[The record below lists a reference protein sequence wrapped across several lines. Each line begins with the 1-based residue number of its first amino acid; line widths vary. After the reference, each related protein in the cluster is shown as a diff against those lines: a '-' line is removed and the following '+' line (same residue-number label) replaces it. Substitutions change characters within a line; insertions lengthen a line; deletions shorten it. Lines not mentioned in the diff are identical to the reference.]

1 MKYYVI
7 VQEILE
13 RIVTVE
19 AESPEEAELVVYDKY
34 IEEEIILDFDD
45 HIDTIFHV
53 SNADNDSEVDYYAKK

>member
-34 IEEEIILDFDD
+34 REQELVLGPNDYADN
-45 HIDTIFHV
+45 TFHV